1 MSDAAQKWNNGMMRF
16 IALNKQALV
25 YLVMKN
31 NQLIIGY
38 DVRKD
43 GKMFLK
49 NSVDDKQITT
59 SGYLVHIM
67 THIHI

>member
-16 IALNKQALV
+16 KALNKQALV

-49 NSVDDKQITT
+49 NSVDDKQRTT